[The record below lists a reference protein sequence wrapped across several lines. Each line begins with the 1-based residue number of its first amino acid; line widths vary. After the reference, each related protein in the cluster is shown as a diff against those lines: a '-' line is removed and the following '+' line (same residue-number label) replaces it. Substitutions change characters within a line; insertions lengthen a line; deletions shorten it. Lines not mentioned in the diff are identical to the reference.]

1 MKRNKLKNLT
11 KSHFLKKKIHNK
23 SINFPK
29 ITKKLK
35 IHYYQD
41 QIKKKGEYSNFLKRK
56 IN

>member
-35 IHYYQD
+35 IHYYPD
-41 QIKKKGEYSNFLKRK
+41 QIKKKGEYSNFLKKK